1 VRIGIL
7 ALQGAVREHRVMLRR
22 LGVDAADVLDPED
35 LCGIDGL
42 ILPGGESTAIGK
54 LLTRYALLEPIAELG
69 RRGLPIFGT
78 CAGLILLAKH
88 INGSEQPRL
97 GLMDAWVERNAFGR
111 QLASFEA
118 DMPVPAFGGEPF
130 RIICIRAP
138 YIDRVGA
145 GVMPLLSY
153 EGKTLFAEQGSLL
166 AASFHPELTGDTRIH
181 EYFISRVA
189 GRVSATAGR
198 G

>member
-1 VRIGIL
+1 MRIGIL

-22 LGVDAADVLDPED
+22 LGVDAADVLNTED

-54 LLTRYALLEPIAELG
+54 LLARYALLEPIAELG

-88 INGSEQPRL
+88 INGSEQPRF

-118 DMPVPAFGGEPF
+118 DMPVPALGGEPF

-145 GVMPLLSY
+145 GAVPLLSY
-153 EGKTLFAEQGSLL
+153 EGKILFAEQGSLL

-189 GRVSATAGR
+189 GRVSAAAGH